1 MIELWLVFFR
11 LIRKSWRRTNTHN
24 KWLLL
29 ISVLTTAVIA
39 EPQEYP
45 RFGLRVDATELA
57 RLNIPVQL
65 NTSVIATPG
74 LSFTS
79 GGNTQNMTERGED
92 WYKYIRPGLFV
103 DLSLAGRAG
112 ETIRPYSGLGCGFVF
127 TTDWHP
133 NGFGFSLEDAPVW
146 IFGGIRYWFSQWG
159 AFYGEGRISCD
170 LLMWDTKHFPLKVGY
185 GFIIFLPR
193 SKG

>member
-1 MIELWLVFFR
+1 MCDELAGNEQDGEFCLERNPRFLR
-11 LIRKSWRRTNTHN
+11 GGKRAKEPAYGRAAALKSWRRTNMHN

-45 RFGLRVDATELA
+45 RFGLRVNATELA

-92 WYKYIRPGLFV
+92 WYTYIRPGLF
-103 DLSLAGRAG
+103 
-112 ETIRPYSGLGCGFVF
+112 
-127 TTDWHP
+127 
-133 NGFGFSLEDAPVW
+133 
-146 IFGGIRYWFSQWG
+146 
-159 AFYGEGRISCD
+159 
-170 LLMWDTKHFPLKVGY
+170 GY
-185 GFIIFLPR
+185 GFIVFLPR
-193 SKG
+193 RKG